1 MIVNRDAK
9 KVRPADRT
17 LSLYINL
24 LEGGCEL
31 SSLYEKDF
39 NFYDVSIWGDY
50 DIVMHKLLTGYEHS
64 AKNSCHVA

>member
-1 MIVNRDAK
+1 MRNK
-9 KVRPADRT
+9 KGSVISRT
-17 LSLYINL
+17 FSLYINL

-39 NFYDVSIWGDY
+39 NFYAVSIWGEY

-64 AKNSCHVA
+64 AKNPCHVA